1 MMSHMQV
8 QGVLGTSSIRF
19 ASLNTRAASP
29 PLWKRVDTNRRRH
42 AIKVSTFKASFA
54 SADGESMPQ
63 SQGGEQEEANE
74 VQDNASPSTMTKV
87 QAWFRRNAE
96 KSAALRKKLISYGP
110 AAVLAYGLFDGV
122 SYSIAFAIAFLGY
135 EARTG
140 LNPTA
145 NVADIVKICILMWA
159 GNNVTRPFRLAGAA
173 ALAPWVDMVMEKLKN
188 KLGLPNKIVSF
199 FILTFIVAAI
209 CLSGVGALIFSR
221 WIQG

>member
-1 MMSHMQV
+1 MMQMQGRIGKLDSHGRV
-8 QGVLGTSSIRF
+8 
-19 ASLNTRAASP
+19 SLNRRAVSSS
-29 PLWKRVDTNRRRH
+29 LWNQRH
-42 AIKVSTFKASFA
+42 ANRPRHATYKASFA
-54 SADGESMPQ
+54 STGDESM
-63 SQGGEQEEANE
+63 SLNEGGQPEEAE
-74 VQDNASPSTMTKV
+74 EEEEDTTTMTRV
-87 QAWFRRNAE
+87 QSWFRRNAE

-110 AAVLAYGLFDGV
+110 AAILAYGLFDGV
-122 SYSIAFAIAFLGY
+122 SYSIAFSIAFLGY

-173 ALAPWVDMVMEKLKN
+173 ALAPWVDIVMKKLKN
-188 KLGLPNKIVSF
+188 KLHLPNKIVSF
-199 FILTFIVAAI
+199 FILTFMVAAV

>member
-1 MMSHMQV
+1 M
-8 QGVLGTSSIRF
+8 LGTPSNRF
-19 ASLNTRAASP
+19 ASSNTRTTSP
-29 PLWKRVDTNRRRH
+29 PLWKRVDTNRRRN
-42 AIKVSTFKASFA
+42 AITVSTFKASFA

-63 SQGGEQEEANE
+63 NQGGEDAEAE
-74 VQDNASPSTMTKV
+74 VQDNSSPSTMGRV
-87 QAWFRRNAE
+87 QSWFRRNAE

-188 KLGLPNKIVSF
+188 KLRLPNKIASF